1 MFGSPVPQHRTAL
14 ALVVFSVIDGA
25 LRIILKNREL
35 PRLLVD
41 ERTKLDAAAGELSR
55 RIVGD
60 GGYLEQLYTFSP
72 RTKENP
78 GIIVSYFLLVASHM
92 LPKHIVEDFFSAV
105 TRPANVLDTEIIA
118 YAIQRLRW
126 KVEYTNVVYSL
137 LPAEFTLSELQRT
150 YEAILG
156 RLLDKRNFRKKMLS
170 LGILKDTGKKKRLGR
185 SRPAEVYAFK
195 ERKLTYVQ
203 VL

>member
-14 ALVVFSVIDGA
+14 ALVVFSVIDGT

-41 ERTKLDAAAGELSR
+41 ERTKLDAAAGELAK

-78 GIIVSYFLLVASHM
+78 GIVVSYFLLVPSHA
-92 LPKHIVEDFFSAV
+92 LSKHVIEDFVPVS
-105 TRPANVLDTEIIA
+105 TRPNNALGIDIIT

-137 LPAEFTLSELQRT
+137 LPDEFTLSELQRS
-150 YEAILG
+150 YETILG
-156 RLLDKRNFRKKMLS
+156 KPLDKRNFRKKMLS
-170 LGILKDTGKKKRLGR
+170 LGILKDTGKKKRLSR
-185 SRPAEVYAFK
+185 ARPAEVYTFTK
-195 ERKLTYVQ
+195 RQLTYVEI
-203 VL
+203 L